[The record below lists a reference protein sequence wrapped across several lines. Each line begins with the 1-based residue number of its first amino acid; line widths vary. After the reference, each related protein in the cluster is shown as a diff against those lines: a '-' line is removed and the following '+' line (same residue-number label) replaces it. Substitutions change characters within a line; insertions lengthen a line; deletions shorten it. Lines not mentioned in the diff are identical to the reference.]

1 MATVSSV
8 PVVATEQA
16 EEPRRAGREFIRAL
30 LGYREGKLGVGLMAF
45 MALVI
50 VAGPWVAPYSPL
62 AIGVGPPLHGPTSH
76 HLLGTDDFGRD
87 ILSRVLSGGRGVV
100 GVALA
105 ATALAFVLGVV
116 VGIVAAY
123 RGRLLDGVTTR
134 VIDVM
139 LSLPPLLVVL
149 IVIAGL
155 GSSAFVQIATI
166 AVVFAPRIARV
177 TRGTAQTIATNE
189 YVEIARLRGDRA
201 LSIALREIL
210 PNMTGMLGV
219 EFAVRFTYA
228 ILFVATL
235 NFLGVGAQ
243 PPSPNWGLMV
253 SDGRELLGVIPLDA
267 LAPAAF
273 IALVSIALNLIA
285 DAGAHALAHDVD
297 VPGELFKR

>member
-1 MATVSSV
+1 MATLASEPAV
-8 PVVATEQA
+8 PTDQLD
-16 EEPRRAGREFIRAL
+16 EPRRAGRDFIRAL
-30 LGYREGKLGVGLMAF
+30 LSQREGKLGLGLGTLMT
-45 MALVI
+45 LVI
-50 VAGPWVAPYSPL
+50 IVGPLMAPYSPV
-62 AIGVGPPLHGPTSH
+62 AIGVGPSLHGPNGQ

-87 ILSRVLSGGRGVV
+87 IFSRVLSGGRGVV

-105 ATALAFVLGVV
+105 ATALAFLLGVV

-123 RGRLLDGVTTR
+123 RGGLLDAFITR

-149 IVIAGL
+149 IVVAGL
-155 GSSAFVQIATI
+155 GSSAIVQIVTI
-166 AVVFAPRIARV
+166 AAVFVPRIARV

-201 LSIALREIL
+201 LSIAGREIL

-267 LAPAAF
+267 LAPAAC

-285 DAGAHALAHDVD
+285 DAGAHALAHEVD
-297 VPGELFKR
+297 VPGELFRR

>member
-1 MATVSSV
+1 MATVASE
-8 PVVATEQA
+8 PVAPEQID
-16 EEPRRAGREFIRAL
+16 EPRRAGREFVREML
-30 LGYREGKLGVGLMAF
+30 SHREGKLGLGLAAL

-50 VAGPWVAPYSPL
+50 VVGPWVAPYSPL
-62 AIGVGPPLHGPTSH
+62 AIGVGPPLHGPTSQ

-87 ILSRVLSGGRGVV
+87 ILSRVLSGGRGIV
-100 GVALA
+100 GLALA

-116 VGIVAAY
+116 IGIVAAY
-123 RGRLLDGVTTR
+123 RGRLFDGIVTR
-134 VIDVM
+134 IIDVM

-149 IVIAGL
+149 IVVAGL
-155 GSSAFVQIATI
+155 GSSAIVQIATI

-253 SDGRELLGVIPLDA
+253 ADGRELLGVIPLDA
-267 LAPAAF
+267 LAPAAC

-285 DAGAHALAHDVD
+285 DAGAHALAHEVD
-297 VPGELFKR
+297 VSGDLFKR